1 MLAVC
6 SIMHIE
12 CSMSQGWLNGHAGIN
27 RSLTHQRHVV
37 ASHRADGVLP
47 VGVPSRLPR
56 QYVHAAPQQQHLRL
70 AAAETNQCWPH
81 QRLPGRGCKQGAL
94 ACMLH
99 APCMLPGLALRGKP
113 QQTRPIR
120 TPSSS
125 SPGCRQPPGSCQVPP
140 RPIGTAGRAGRGRQE
155 PTQEPLSVT

>member
-27 RSLTHQRHVV
+27 RRLTHQRHVV

-56 QYVHAAPQQQHLRL
+56 QYLHAAPRQQDLRL
-70 AAAETNQCWPH
+70 AAAGTNQRWPH

-94 ACMLH
+94 GQAAANKAHPHPFKPISRMQA
-99 APCMLPGLALRGKP
+99 APRL
-113 QQTRPIR
+113 
-120 TPSSS
+120 TPSTA
-125 SPGCRQPPGSCQVPP
+125 SPHEYCGEG
-140 RPIGTAGRAGRGRQE
+140 GEG
-155 PTQEPLSVT
+155 